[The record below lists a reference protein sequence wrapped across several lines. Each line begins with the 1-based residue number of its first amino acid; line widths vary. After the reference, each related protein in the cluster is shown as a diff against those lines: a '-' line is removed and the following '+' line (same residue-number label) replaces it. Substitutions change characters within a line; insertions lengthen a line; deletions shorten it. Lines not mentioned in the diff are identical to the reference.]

1 MTTTALIYRMVI
13 AVMAGEPTAE
23 LYEQYV
29 KANRLHVTVA
39 EMVQWKERESA

>member
-29 KANRLHVTVA
+29 KERRLHVSIA
-39 EMVQWKERESA
+39 EILEAKGEKIA